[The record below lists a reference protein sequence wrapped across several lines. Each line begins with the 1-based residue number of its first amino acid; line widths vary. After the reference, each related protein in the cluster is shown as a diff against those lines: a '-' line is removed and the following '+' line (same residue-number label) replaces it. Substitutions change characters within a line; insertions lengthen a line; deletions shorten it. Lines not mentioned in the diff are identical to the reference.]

1 MGGGTTLRHDEHA
14 RTAAARDDG
23 GEPQRYGAVRCAA
36 TRAGPW
42 RASPVNLSFGIL
54 VVASSLSTADAAVE
68 NRWNVGADGQSCDT
82 VCAASGGGTTLAC
95 NAARQNAVDSG
106 AEFQLISDSFVAG
119 GGTAIGCSG
128 YGFELRAARH
138 IARAPALAGPKA
150 P

>member
-1 MGGGTTLRHDEHA
+1 MTRSSPREATLPMGGGTTLRHDEHA

-54 VVASSLSTADAAVE
+54 VVASSLSTAEAVVE

-82 VCAASGGGTTLAC
+82 AGLPSRL
-95 NAARQNAVDSG
+95 
-106 AEFQLISDSFVAG
+106 QLLEYYSS
-119 GGTAIGCSG
+119 
-128 YGFELRAARH
+128 
-138 IARAPALAGPKA
+138 
-150 P
+150 